1 MLGAHPL
8 LRVILTPGI
17 STSKA
22 GNWSTSQ
29 AQHII
34 SKSDLFSEDFNR
46 FYFFLNIS
54 VKRDGQ
60 TTLTV
65 RHQKSKGLDELEDV
79 FYYIL

>member
-1 MLGAHPL
+1 MHYIAIPTYVRGTSPL
-8 LRVILTPGI
+8 ASFILTPGI

-46 FYFFLNIS
+46 FYFF
-54 VKRDGQ
+54 
-60 TTLTV
+60 
-65 RHQKSKGLDELEDV
+65 
-79 FYYIL
+79 

>member
-46 FYFFLNIS
+46 FYFFF
-54 VKRDGQ
+54 K
-60 TTLTV
+60 TFP
-65 RHQKSKGLDELEDV
+65 SKEMDKPL
-79 FYYIL
+79 